1 MALKRTSKGGF
12 NWMRF
17 RGEMRNLVK
26 RRTISRNSIEAVE
39 YYIVCWQG
47 YSLIM
52 EVWELGDDH
61 VIYTRKT

>member
-1 MALKRTSKGGF
+1 
-12 NWMRF
+12 MRF